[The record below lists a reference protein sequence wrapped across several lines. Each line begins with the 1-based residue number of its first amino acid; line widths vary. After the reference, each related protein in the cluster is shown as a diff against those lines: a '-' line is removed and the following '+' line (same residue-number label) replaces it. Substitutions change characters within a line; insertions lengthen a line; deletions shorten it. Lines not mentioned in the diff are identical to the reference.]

1 MKKRTL
7 LTASL
12 ALMLCP
18 PLAYAQTDARHP
30 LTLEQLFTLADRNS
44 KSLRP
49 AVTGVAEAG
58 QAVEAAQRA
67 RLPDINASLSGSFL
81 GNGCLIDR
89 DLGSGMKAPMPH
101 WGNNFALEVT
111 QVIYAGGALDGAV
124 ALSRLQAE
132 SARQTLAADRNKVR
146 FLALGYY
153 LDLFKQQN
161 LLQVYDRHIE
171 LTRRTLRDMR
181 ARSAQGIML
190 KNDVTRYELLL
201 AQLELTRTQL
211 RNTLGILN
219 HDLVTTLGLPDG
231 TVVAPDTTLLQ
242 RLLPTDDR
250 TCWLERA
257 QTQSP
262 TLRQLDLATAMSRTQ
277 EKLVR
282 SSLRPQVA
290 LVAAEHFDGPIT
302 IEVPPIDKNFNYWY
316 VGLGVKYNLSALFKT
331 PKSLR
336 RQQLAT
342 RRNQEIAEDAREQ
355 TSLVIHAGYTRY
367 REAYEQLRTREKSVE
382 LARQNYDVIAHRYAN
397 ELALV
402 TDLLDAANARLS
414 AEVELANARID
425 IVYQYYKLHYLAG
438 TLQDN

>member
-49 AVTGVAEAG
+49 AATGVAEAG

-171 LTRRTLRDMR
+171 LTQRTLRDMR

-242 RLLPTDDR
+242 RSLPTDDR

-331 PKSLR
+331 PKSLL

-397 ELALV
+397 DLALV